1 VTESFHLRQ
10 NWLLAALPDVDLL
23 RLAPELDQVDLHQGE
38 ALYESGA
45 PLSCVYF
52 PTTALVSN
60 VYEFEDGA
68 LAETAVVGNEGLV
81 GIAVFM
87 GGDSRL
93 GRAVVL
99 RAGNAFRMRAHAVKE
114 EFQRAGPLMH
124 LLLRYTQALITQI
137 AQTAACNR
145 HHSLDQRMCRW
156 LLLSLDRLQGNDV
169 GMTQELIAN
178 MLGVRRE
185 GVTAAAQQLQKLG
198 LIHCSRGHIAVLDR
212 RGLEQRACECYAVVR
227 KEYERLLPHS
237 GATPEPDIAGTQR
250 GTAQPVPTGVFDS
263 ERTAIAQPPTLVVGQ
278 LDQRMR
284 SSRPNRCHAEGC
296 PGGAVGSTTARLR
309 SSRAEPTLAD
319 TFEET
324 P

>member
-1 VTESFHLRQ
+1 MRRINRNPDTGTRKKSAVAYQPGFLPRQMTEYFPHPRRSR
-10 NWLLAALPDVDLL
+10 LLAALPRLELL
-23 RLAPELDQVDLHQGE
+23 RLAPELDPVELHWGR
-38 ALYESGA
+38 ALYESGTA
-45 PLSCVYF
+45 MSSVYF
-52 PTTALVSN
+52 PTTALVSM

-68 LAETAVVGNEGLV
+68 MAETAVVGDEGLV

-99 RAGNAFRMRAHAVKE
+99 RAGHAFRMRAHALKE

-145 HHSLDQRMCRW
+145 HHSLDQRLCRW
-156 LLLSLDRLQGNDV
+156 LLLSLDRMEGNDV

-185 GVTAAAQQLQKLG
+185 GVTAAVQQLQRLG
-198 LIHCSRGHIAVLDR
+198 LIHCTRGHIAVLDR

-227 KEYERLLPHS
+227 KEYERLLPHCAEPKERG
-237 GATPEPDIAGTQR
+237 GAMAPR
-250 GTAQPVPTGVFDS
+250 RTAQPSPAGVFAS
-263 ERTAIAQPPTLVVGQ
+263 ERTAVAQPATVFEGQ
-278 LDQRMR
+278 FD
-284 SSRPNRCHAEGC
+284 
-296 PGGAVGSTTARLR
+296 
-309 SSRAEPTLAD
+309 
-319 TFEET
+319 
-324 P
+324 

>member
-1 VTESFHLRQ
+1 MTISLNPRLNQ
-10 NWLLAALPDVDLL
+10 LLAALPDVERL
-23 RLAPELDQVDLHQGE
+23 RLASELDGVEVHQGQ
-38 ALYESGA
+38 ALYESG
-45 PLSCVYF
+45 STISYVYF
-52 PTTALVSN
+52 PTTALVSM

-68 LAETAVVGNEGLV
+68 LAETAVVGDEGLV

-93 GRAVVL
+93 GRALVLNAGHAFRL
-99 RAGNAFRMRAHAVKE
+99 RAQALKDEFR
-114 EFQRAGPLMH
+114 RAGPLMR

-156 LLLSLDRLQGNDV
+156 LLLSLDRMQGNDV

-212 RGLEQRACECYAVVR
+212 RGLEQRVCECYAVVR
-227 KEYERLLPHS
+227 KEYERLLPQE
-237 GATPEPDIAGTQR
+237 GAVPERHIATQPR
-250 GTAQPVPTGVFDS
+250 TAQPAPGRVFAI
-263 ERTAIAQPPTLVVGQ
+263 ERTVVVQPATVLTG
-278 LDQRMR
+278 
-284 SSRPNRCHAEGC
+284 
-296 PGGAVGSTTARLR
+296 
-309 SSRAEPTLAD
+309 
-319 TFEET
+319 
-324 P
+324 

>member
-1 VTESFHLRQ
+1 
-10 NWLLAALPDVDLL
+10 L
-23 RLAPELDQVDLHQGE
+23 RLVPELDAVELHQGQ
-38 ALYESGA
+38 ALYESGSTM
-45 PLSCVYF
+45 PYVYF

-99 RAGNAFRMRAHAVKE
+99 RAGHAFRMRAHALKE

-124 LLLRYTQALITQI
+124 LLLRYSQALITQI

-156 LLLSLDRLQGNDV
+156 LLLSLDRMQGNDV

-178 MLGVRRE
+178 MLGARRE
-185 GVTAAAQQLQKLG
+185 SVTAAAQPLQRLG
-198 LIHCSRGHIAVLDR
+198 LIHCSRGHIFVLDH
-212 RGLEQRACECYAVVR
+212 RGMEQRVCECYAVVR

-237 GATPEPDIAGTQR
+237 GATQERDSAM
-250 GTAQPVPTGVFDS
+250 AQPGTHSQYPPVCSIANGPPSHSRLPLLRASSTSACARRGRSDVTPRAAQAARSDQPRRDCVP
-263 ERTAIAQPPTLVVGQ
+263 VVLG
-278 LDQRMR
+278 
-284 SSRPNRCHAEGC
+284 P
-296 PGGAVGSTTARLR
+296 
-309 SSRAEPTLAD
+309 LAD
-319 TFEET
+319 TFEER